1 MSEQQPLLSLR
12 GAHFAYPGHPVL
24 THVDFTLYPGERVAI
39 AGANGAGKSSL
50 LHLLVGLNSL
60 SQGTLTAFG
69 RPIQHDNDFRAVR
82 AQTGLLFQDP
92 DDQLFCPTVLEDVA
106 FGPLNLGKTA
116 VQARAIAEKVLDQLG
131 LSGFAQRITHKL
143 SGGEKRLVALATVLA
158 MEPRVLL
165 LDEPTNALDKP
176 TERRMTELLLGLPQ
190 AMVFISHDP
199 HFVDKLATRAVLLQ
213 NGSLQD
219 ATLHRHPHL
228 HSHLHIHGA
237 DITDHSHQ
245 DPIDS

>member
-1 MSEQQPLLSLR
+1 MSEQHPLLSLR

-24 THVDFTLYPGERVAI
+24 KQVDFTLYPGERVAI

-69 RPIQHDNDFRAVR
+69 LPVRREDDFRAVR
-82 AQTGLLFQDP
+82 AQAGLLFQDP
-92 DDQLFCPTVLEDVA
+92 DDQLFCPTVLEDVT
-106 FGPLNLGKTA
+106 FGPLNLGKNAT
-116 VQARAIAEKVLDQLG
+116 QARAIAEQVLDQLG

-158 MEPRVLL
+158 MQPRVLL

-190 AMVFISHDP
+190 AMVLISHDA
-199 HFVDKLATRAVLLQ
+199 HFVDQLATRAVLLQ
-213 NGSLQD
+213 DGTLQD

-228 HSHLHIHGA
+228 HSHLHIHGT
-237 DITDHSHQ
+237 DTSDHSHQ
-245 DPIDS
+245 DSLDG